1 MNKFLITLVAAMSL
15 LVANIASAD
24 VKISGMTGA
33 LASMGDKVDGGIT
46 SKFNRFQFTADA
58 TMDNGWTYSGF
69 FATEIKAAGT
79 RSFALPTSNGV
90 SIGTGFA
97 TISIGSVADA
107 ATSLVPRIGAMVPG
121 GGHDAGYQFL
131 AGGDTKYGSGGV
143 STQVGFAEAYYAYNS
158 SRINVALPTVNGFTV
173 NASYTPAMDMND
185 AAANA
190 RTNSE
195 NSAVHGE
202 TVHVAASY
210 AGEMD
215 GMSYTIG
222 VAQISGNSQGN
233 GATTTLVTFDNNDLS
248 VFTAAVKVSMGN
260 ITVGA
265 HMYDN
270 GDSFGAASDANK
282 AANSGYTVSME
293 YGMGN
298 ITLGVGVAHQEE
310 VMGTRAASDMTA
322 AAADVGVAGNVY
334 EDTVTMFGVGY
345 NMGGGVNSFVQY
357 NSGSHTD
364 GNHATVTD
372 KDPSI
377 LSMGITLGF

>member
-69 FATEIKAAGT
+69 FSTEIKAN

-107 ATSLVPRIGAMVPG
+107 ATALVPRIGAMVPG
-121 GGHDAGYQFL
+121 GGHDAGYQFKS
-131 AGGDTKYGSGGV
+131 GGDTGFGSAGV
-143 STQVGFAEAYYAYNS
+143 GTQVGFAEAYYAYNS

-173 NASYTPAMDMND
+173 NATYTPAMDMTD
-185 AAANA
+185 GVSNA
-190 RTNSE
+190 RVNSE

-202 TVHVAASY
+202 TVHVAASFS
-210 AGEMD
+210 GEMD
-215 GMSYTIG
+215 GMSYTVG

-233 GATTTLVTFDNNDLS
+233 GLNTVVATKDNNDLS

-270 GDSFGAASDANK
+270 GDSFGAASDADK
-282 AANSGYTVSME
+282 ASNSGYTVSME

-298 ITLGVGVAHQEE
+298 ITLGAGIAHQEE

-345 NMGGGVNSFVQY
+345 NMGGGVNSFIQY
-357 NSGSHTD
+357 NSVAYSD

>member
-69 FATEIKAAGT
+69 FATEIVAAGT

-107 ATSLVPRIGAMVPG
+107 ATALVPRIGAMVPG

-131 AGGDTKYGSGGV
+131 SGGDTKWGASGVAG
-143 STQVGFAEAYYAYNS
+143 QVGFAEAYYAYNA
-158 SRINVALPTVNGFTV
+158 SRINVALPSVNGFTV
-173 NASYTPAMDMND
+173 NASYTPAMDMNEG
-185 AAANA
+185 AGNA
-190 RTNSE
+190 RTNNK
-195 NSAVHGE
+195 NSNRHGE
-202 TVHVAASY
+202 TTHIAAAY

-215 GMSYTIG
+215 GMSYTI
-222 VAQISGNSQGN
+222 AAASISGNSEGN
-233 GATTTLVTFDNNDLS
+233 PLVDQTLPGNNNDLT

-270 GDSFGAASDANK
+270 GDSFGAANDADK

-298 ITLGVGVAHQEE
+298 ITLGIGIAHQEKT
-310 VMGTRAASDMTA
+310 MGTRAATA
-322 AAADVGVAGNVY
+322 DTKAGVGVAGNVY
-334 EDTVTMFGVGY
+334 EDDITMFGVGY

-357 NSGSHTD
+357 NAGSVSD
-364 GNHATVTD
+364 GNHVTVAD
-372 KDPSI
+372 KDPSV

>member
-69 FATEIKAAGT
+69 FATEIMGGN

-97 TISIGSVADA
+97 TISIGGVADA
-107 ATSLVPRIGAMVPG
+107 ATALVPRIGAMVPG

-131 AGGDTKYGSGGV
+131 SGTDTGWGASGVAG
-143 STQVGFAEAYYAYNS
+143 QVGFAEAYYAYNS

-173 NASYTPAMDMND
+173 NASYTPAMDMTQ
-185 AAANA
+185 AAGQNIANNK
-190 RTNSE
+190 NS
-195 NSAVHGE
+195 NRHGE
-202 TVHVAASY
+202 TTHIAASY

-215 GMSYTIG
+215 GLSYTI
-222 VAQISGNSQGN
+222 AAASISGNSEGN
-233 GATTTLVTFDNNDLS
+233 ALVDQTLVEDNNELA
-248 VFTAAVKVSMGN
+248 VFTAAVRVTMGN
-260 ITVGA
+260 ISVGA

-270 GDSFGAASDANK
+270 GDSFGAASDAIK
-282 AANSGYTVSME
+282 AQNSGYTVSME

-298 ITLGVGVAHQEE
+298 ITIGAGIAHQQKTI
-310 VMGTRAASDMTA
+310 GTRAATDSTA
-322 AAADVGVAGNVY
+322 GVGVAGNVY
-334 EDTVTMFGVGY
+334 EDDITMFGVGY
-345 NMGGGVNSFVQY
+345 NMGGGVNSFIQY
-357 NSGSHTD
+357 NAGSVTD
-364 GNHATVTD
+364 GDHATVAD
-372 KDPSI
+372 KDPSV

>member
-131 AGGDTKYGSGGV
+131 AGTDTGWGGSGVAG
-143 STQVGFAEAYYAYNS
+143 QVGFAEAYYAYNS

-173 NASYTPAMDMND
+173 NASYTPAMDMNES
-185 AAANA
+185 AGIA
-190 RTNSE
+190 RTNNK
-195 NSAVHGE
+195 NSNRHGE
-202 TVHVAASY
+202 TTHIAASY

-215 GMSYTIG
+215 GMSYTVG
-222 VAQISGNSQGN
+222 VASISGNSEGN
-233 GATTTLVTFDNNDLS
+233 ALLDTDLVEDNNDLT
-248 VFTAAVKVSMGN
+248 VFTAAVKVVMGN

-270 GDSFGAASDANK
+270 GDSFGAASDADK
-282 AANSGYTVSME
+282 ASNSGYTVSME

-298 ITLGVGVAHQEE
+298 ITLGAGIAHQEKT
-310 VMGTRAASDMTA
+310 MGTRAATDSA
-322 AAADVGVAGNVY
+322 SGVGVASNVY
-334 EDTVTMFGVGY
+334 EDSVTMFGVGY
-345 NMGGGVNSFVQY
+345 NMGGGVNSSFNIIVVLLQ
-357 NSGSHTD
+357 
-364 GNHATVTD
+364 TVTLLL
-372 KDPSI
+372 KLI
-377 LSMGITLGF
+377 KIQAFYQWVLH

>member
-24 VKISGMTGA
+24 VKISGSTGA
-33 LASMGDKVDGGIT
+33 LINMGDKVDGGIT

-69 FATEIKAAGT
+69 FSTEIKAAGT

-90 SIGTGFA
+90 SIGTGMA
-97 TISIGSVADA
+97 TISIGNVADA
-107 ATSLVPRIGAMVPG
+107 VTALVPRIGAMVPG
-121 GGHDAGYQFL
+121 SGHDGGFQFL
-131 AGGDTKYGSGGV
+131 SGGDTKWGGSGVAG
-143 STQVGFAEAYYAYNS
+143 QVGFAEAYYAYNS
-158 SRINVALPTVNGFTV
+158 SRINVSLPSVNGFSV
-173 NASYTPAMDMND
+173 AASYTPAMDMND
-185 AAANA
+185 GATNA
-190 RTNSE
+190 RVNNP
-195 NSAVHGE
+195 NSARHGE
-202 TVHVAASY
+202 TVHVGVQY

-215 GMSYTIG
+215 GISYTLG
-222 VAQISGNSQGN
+222 LGSISGNSEGN
-233 GATTTLVTFDNNDLS
+233 SLTTTVATKDNNDLS
-248 VFTAAVKVSMGN
+248 VFTAALKVSMGN
-260 ITVGA
+260 ITIGG

-270 GDSFGAASDANK
+270 SDSFGAASDANK

-298 ITLGVGVAHQEE
+298 ITVGAGIAHQEKT
-310 VMGTRAASDMTA
+310 MGTRAATDSTA
-322 AAADVGVAGNVY
+322 GAGVAGNVY
-334 EDTVTMFGVGY
+334 EDSITMIGVGY

-357 NSGSHTD
+357 NSGTTTD

-372 KDPSI
+372 KDPSV

>member
-69 FATEIKAAGT
+69 FATEIMGGN

-97 TISIGSVADA
+97 TISIGGVADA

-131 AGGDTKYGSGGV
+131 SGTDTGWGASGVAG
-143 STQVGFAEAYYAYNS
+143 QVGFAEAYYAYNS

-173 NASYTPAMDMND
+173 NASYTPAMDMNES
-185 AAANA
+185 AGIARVNNANSN
-190 RTNSE
+190 R
-195 NSAVHGE
+195 HGE
-202 TVHVAASY
+202 TTHVAASY

-215 GMSYTIG
+215 GLSYTLG
-222 VAQISGNSQGN
+222 VASISGNSEGN
-233 GATTTLVTFDNNDLS
+233 ALVDQTLVEDNNELA

-282 AANSGYTVSME
+282 ASNSGYTVSME

-298 ITLGVGVAHQEE
+298 ITLGVGIAHQEKT
-310 VMGTRAASDMTA
+310 MGTRAATA
-322 AAADVGVAGNVY
+322 DTTAGVGVAGNVY
-334 EDTVTMFGVGY
+334 EDDITMFGVGY
-345 NMGGGVNSFVQY
+345 NMGGGVNSFIQY
-357 NSGSHTD
+357 NAGSVTD
-364 GNHATVTD
+364 GNHVTVTD
-372 KDPSI
+372 KDPSV

>member
-69 FATEIKAAGT
+69 FATEIMGGN

-97 TISIGSVADA
+97 TISIGGVADA
-107 ATSLVPRIGAMVPG
+107 ATALVPRIGAMVPG

-173 NASYTPAMDMND
+173 NASYTPAMDMNEG
-185 AAANA
+185 AGNA
-190 RTNSE
+190 RTNNK
-195 NSAVHGE
+195 NSNRHGE
-202 TVHVAASY
+202 TTHIAASY

-215 GMSYTIG
+215 GMSYTI
-222 VAQISGNSQGN
+222 AAASISGNSEGN
-233 GATTTLVTFDNNDLS
+233 PLVDQTL
-248 VFTAAVKVSMGN
+248 
-260 ITVGA
+260 
-265 HMYDN
+265 
-270 GDSFGAASDANK
+270 
-282 AANSGYTVSME
+282 
-293 YGMGN
+293 
-298 ITLGVGVAHQEE
+298 
-310 VMGTRAASDMTA
+310 
-322 AAADVGVAGNVY
+322 AGN
-334 EDTVTMFGVGY
+334 
-345 NMGGGVNSFVQY
+345 NNR
-357 NSGSHTD
+357 
-364 GNHATVTD
+364 
-372 KDPSI
+372 
-377 LSMGITLGF
+377 LGQERL

>member
-15 LVANIASAD
+15 LVTNFASAD
-24 VKISGMTGA
+24 GHGVKISGMTGA

-69 FATEIKAAGT
+69 FATEIKSH

-90 SIGTGFA
+90 TIGTGFA
-97 TISIGSVADA
+97 TISIGNVADA
-107 ATSLVPRIGAMVPG
+107 STSLVPRIGAMIPG

-131 AGGDTKYGSGGV
+131 SGGDTKWGGSGVAG
-143 STQVGFAEAYYAYNS
+143 QVGFAEAYYAYNS
-158 SRINVALPTVNGFTV
+158 SRINVSLPSVNGFSV
-173 NASYTPAMDMND
+173 AASYTPAMDMND
-185 AAANA
+185 SAGIA
-190 RTNSE
+190 RVNNPNS
-195 NSAVHGE
+195 NRHGE
-202 TVHVAASY
+202 TTHVAASY
-210 AGEMD
+210 SGEMD
-215 GMSYTIG
+215 GMSFTVG
-222 VAQISGNSQGN
+222 VGSISGNSEGN
-233 GATTTLVTFDNNDLS
+233 AVDTTVSTKDNNDLA

-282 AANSGYTVSME
+282 ASNSGYTVSME

-298 ITLGVGVAHQEE
+298 ITLGAGIAHQEKT
-310 VMGTRAASDMTA
+310 MGTRAATDSA
-322 AAADVGVAGNVY
+322 AGVGVAGNVY
-334 EDTVTMFGVGY
+334 EDSITMFGVGY

-357 NSGSHTD
+357 NSGTTTD

-372 KDPSI
+372 KDPSV

>member
-69 FATEIKAAGT
+69 FATEIHAAGT

-131 AGGDTKYGSGGV
+131 AGTDTGWGASGVAG
-143 STQVGFAEAYYAYNS
+143 QVGFAEAYYAYNS

-173 NASYTPAMDMND
+173 NVSYTPAMDMTQ
-185 AAANA
+185 AAGQNIANNK
-190 RTNSE
+190 NS
-195 NSAVHGE
+195 SSHGE
-202 TVHVAASY
+202 TTHIAASY

-222 VAQISGNSQGN
+222 VASISGNSEGN
-233 GATTTLVTFDNNDLS
+233 ALVDQTLVEDNNELS

-270 GDSFGAASDANK
+270 GDSFGSASDANK

-298 ITLGVGVAHQEE
+298 ITVGVGIAHQEKT
-310 VMGTRAASDMTA
+310 MGTRAATDSA
-322 AAADVGVAGNVY
+322 SGVGVAGNVY
-334 EDTVTMFGVGY
+334 EDDITMFGVGY
-345 NMGGGVNSFVQY
+345 NMGGGVNSFIQY
-357 NSGSHTD
+357 NAGSVTD
-364 GNHATVTD
+364 GNFVTQTD
-372 KDPSI
+372 KDPSV

>member
-33 LASMGDKVDGGIT
+33 LVSMGDKVDGGIT

-69 FATEIKAAGT
+69 FATEIMGGN

-97 TISIGSVADA
+97 TISIGGVADA

-131 AGGDTKYGSGGV
+131 SGTDTGWGASGVAG
-143 STQVGFAEAYYAYNS
+143 QVGFAEAYYAYNS
-158 SRINVALPTVNGFTV
+158 SRVNVALPTVNGFTV
-173 NASYTPAMDMND
+173 NASYTPAMDMTQNSGQGI
-185 AAANA
+185 ANNK
-190 RTNSE
+190 NS
-195 NSAVHGE
+195 NRHGE
-202 TVHVAASY
+202 TTHIAASY

-215 GMSYTIG
+215 GMSYTLG
-222 VAQISGNSQGN
+222 VASISGNSEGN
-233 GATTTLVTFDNNDLS
+233 ALVDQTLVEDNNELA
-248 VFTAAVKVSMGN
+248 VFTAAVKVTMGN
-260 ITVGA
+260 ITLGA
-265 HMYDN
+265 HVYDN
-270 GDSFGAASDANK
+270 GDSFGSASDAIK
-282 AANSGYTVSME
+282 AKNSGYTVAME

-298 ITLGVGVAHQEE
+298 ITVGVGIAHQEKT
-310 VMGTRAASDMTA
+310 MGTRAATDATA
-322 AAADVGVAGNVY
+322 GVGVAGNVY
-334 EDTVTMFGVGY
+334 EDDITMLGVGY
-345 NMGGGVNSFVQY
+345 NMGGGVNSFIQY
-357 NSGSHTD
+357 NAVSVTD

-372 KDPSI
+372 KDPSV

>member
-58 TMDNGWTYSGF
+58 TMDNGWTYSGY

-90 SIGTGFA
+90 TIGTGMA
-97 TISIGSVADA
+97 TVSIGNVADA
-107 ATSLVPRIGAMVPG
+107 VTALVPRVGAMIPG

-131 AGGDTKYGSGGV
+131 SGGDTKWGGSGVAG
-143 STQVGFAEAYYAYNS
+143 QVGFAEAYYAYNS
-158 SRINVALPTVNGFTV
+158 SRINIALPAVNGFSV
-173 NASYTPAMDMND
+173 AASYTPAMDMHD
-185 AAANA
+185 GASNA
-190 RTNSE
+190 RTNNK
-195 NSAVHGE
+195 NSSSHGE
-202 TVHVAASY
+202 TTHVAVQYS
-210 AGEMD
+210 GEMD
-215 GMSYTIG
+215 GMAYTLG
-222 VAQISGNSQGN
+222 LGAISGNSEGN
-233 GATTTLVTFDNNDLS
+233 ALVDQTLVEDNNDLS
-248 VFTAAVKVSMGN
+248 VFTAALKVTMGN
-260 ITVGA
+260 ITVGG

-270 GDSFGAASDANK
+270 GDSFGAASDADK
-282 AANSGYTVSME
+282 AANSGYTISME

-298 ITLGVGVAHQEE
+298 ITLGAGIAHQEKT
-310 VMGTRAASDMTA
+310 MGTRAATDSTA
-322 AAADVGVAGNVY
+322 GAGVAGNVY
-334 EDTVTMFGVGY
+334 EDSITMVGVGY
-345 NMGGGVNSFVQY
+345 NMGGGVNSFIQY
-357 NSGSHTD
+357 NSGSTTD

-372 KDPSI
+372 KDPNV

>member
-69 FATEIKAAGT
+69 FSTEIKAN

-107 ATSLVPRIGAMVPG
+107 ATALVPRIGAMIPG

-131 AGGDTKYGSGGV
+131 STTDTKWGSNGV
-143 STQVGFAEAYYAYNS
+143 AGQVGFAEAYYAYNS

-173 NASYTPAMDMND
+173 NASYTPAMDMNEG
-185 AAANA
+185 AGNA
-190 RTNSE
+190 RTNNK
-195 NSAVHGE
+195 NSNRHGE
-202 TVHVAASY
+202 TTHIAASY

-215 GMSYTIG
+215 GMSYTI
-222 VAQISGNSQGN
+222 AAASISGNSEGN
-233 GATTTLVTFDNNDLS
+233 PLVDQTLAGNNNDLG

-260 ITVGA
+260 ITFGA

-298 ITLGVGVAHQEE
+298 ITLGAGIAHQEE

-345 NMGGGVNSFVQY
+345 NMGGGVNSFIQY
-357 NSGSHTD
+357 NAGSVTD

>member
-33 LASMGDKVDGGIT
+33 LANMGDKVDGGIT

-90 SIGTGFA
+90 TIGTGMA
-97 TISIGSVADA
+97 TVSIGNVADA
-107 ATSLVPRIGAMVPG
+107 VTSLVPRIGAMIPG

-131 AGGDTKYGSGGV
+131 SGGDTKWGGSGVAG
-143 STQVGFAEAYYAYNS
+143 QVGFAEAYYAYNS
-158 SRINVALPTVNGFTV
+158 SRINVSLPAVNGFSVAVT
-173 NASYTPAMDMND
+173 YTPAMDMTD
-185 AAANA
+185 SAGIA
-190 RTNSE
+190 RVNNPNTNR
-195 NSAVHGE
+195 HGE
-202 TVHVAASY
+202 TVHAGAQYS
-210 AGEMD
+210 GEMD
-215 GMSYTIG
+215 GIAYTLG
-222 VAQISGNSQGN
+222 VGSITGNSEGN
-233 GATTTLVTFDNNDLS
+233 AVDTTIATKDNNDLS
-248 VFTAAVKVSMGN
+248 VFTAALKLSMGD
-260 ITVGA
+260 ITFGA

-270 GDSFGAASDANK
+270 GDSFGASSDADK
-282 AANSGYTVSME
+282 ASNSGYTVSME

-298 ITLGVGVAHQEE
+298 ITLGAGIAHQEKT
-310 VMGTRAASDMTA
+310 MGTRAATDSTA
-322 AAADVGVAGNVY
+322 GAGVAGNVY
-334 EDTVTMFGVGY
+334 EDSITMVGVGY
-345 NMGGGVNSFVQY
+345 NMGGGVNSFIQY
-357 NSGSHTD
+357 NSGTTTD

-372 KDPSI
+372 KDPSV

>member
-33 LASMGDKVDGGIT
+33 LASMGDKVEGGIT

-69 FATEIKAAGT
+69 FSTEIKAAGT
-79 RSFALPTSNGV
+79 RSFAAPTVNGV
-90 SIGTGFA
+90 TLGTGFA
-97 TISIGSVADA
+97 TISIGSVVDA
-107 ATSLVPRIGAMVPG
+107 TTAVIPRIGAMVPG

-131 AGGDTKYGSGGV
+131 GGGDTGLGRGSIA
-143 STQVGFAEAYYAYNS
+143 TNVGFSEAYYAYNS
-158 SRINVALPTVNGFTV
+158 SRITVALPTVNGFTV
-173 NASYTPAMDMND
+173 NASYTPAMDMHDGVSNTRV
-185 AAANA
+185 N
-190 RTNSE
+190 TE
-195 NSAVHGE
+195 NSALHGE
-202 TVHVAASY
+202 TVHIAASF

-215 GMSYTIG
+215 GMSYT
-222 VAQISGNSQGN
+222 VAAGQISGNSQG
-233 GATTTLVTFDNNDLS
+233 TTAGLTTNDNNDLS

-265 HMYDN
+265 HLYDN
-270 GDSFGAASDANK
+270 GDSFGAASDADK
-282 AANSGYTVSME
+282 ASNSGYTVSME

-298 ITLGVGVAHQEE
+298 ITLGAGIAHQEKKL
-310 VMGTRAASDMTA
+310 GTKAGTA
-322 AAADVGVAGNVY
+322 TTAGQVS
-334 EDTVTMFGVGY
+334 EDTITMFGVGY
-345 NMGGGVNSFVQY
+345 NMGGGVNSFIQY
-357 NSGSHTD
+357 NSASTSD
-364 GNHATVTD
+364 GDHDALAD

>member
-69 FATEIKAAGT
+69 FSTEIKAN

-131 AGGDTKYGSGGV
+131 SGTDTGWGASGVAG
-143 STQVGFAEAYYAYNS
+143 QVGFAEAYYAYNS

-173 NASYTPAMDMND
+173 NASYTPAMDMNES
-185 AAANA
+185 AGIA
-190 RTNSE
+190 RTNNK
-195 NSAVHGE
+195 NSNRHGE
-202 TVHVAASY
+202 TTHIAASY

-215 GMSYTIG
+215 GLSYSVG
-222 VAQISGNSQGN
+222 VASISGNSEGN
-233 GATTTLVTFDNNDLS
+233 ALVDQTLVEDNNELA
-248 VFTAAVKVSMGN
+248 VFTAALKVSMGN

-270 GDSFGAASDANK
+270 GDSFGSASDAIK
-282 AANSGYTVSME
+282 AENSGYTVSME

-298 ITLGVGVAHQEE
+298 ITVGVGVAHQEKT
-310 VMGTRAASDMTA
+310 MGTRAASDMTA
-322 AAADVGVAGNVY
+322 AGADAGVAGNVY

-345 NMGGGVNSFVQY
+345 NMGGGVNSFIQY
-357 NSGSHTD
+357 NSGSVND
-364 GNHATVTD
+364 GSHATVAD
-372 KDPSI
+372 KDPSV

>member
-69 FATEIKAAGT
+69 FATEIKAN

-97 TISIGSVADA
+97 TISIGAVADA
-107 ATSLVPRIGAMVPG
+107 ATALVPRIGAMVPG

-131 AGGDTKYGSGGV
+131 SGGDTGFGKAGV
-143 STQVGFAEAYYAYNS
+143 GTQVGFAEAYYAYNS
-158 SRINVALPTVNGFTV
+158 SRINVALPSVNGFTV
-173 NASYTPAMDMND
+173 NASYTPAMNMTDAVTND
-185 AAANA
+185 RVEDPKAN
-190 RTNSE
+190 T
-195 NSAVHGE
+195 HGE
-202 TVHVAASY
+202 TVHIAASF

-222 VAQISGNSQGN
+222 VAQISGNSQTN
-233 GATTTLVTFDNNDLS
+233 GDTTLLTYDNNDLS

-298 ITLGVGVAHQEE
+298 ITLGAGIAHQETT
-310 VMGTRAASDMTA
+310 MGTRAATNHTRGA
-322 AAADVGVAGNVY
+322 AVAGNVY
-334 EDTVTMFGVGY
+334 EDSVTMFGVGY

-364 GNHATVTD
+364 GNHATVAD
-372 KDPSI
+372 KDPSV

>member
-33 LASMGDKVDGGIT
+33 LANMGDKVDGGIT

-90 SIGTGFA
+90 TIGTGMA
-97 TISIGSVADA
+97 TVSIGNVADA
-107 ATSLVPRIGAMVPG
+107 VTSLVPRIGAMIPG

-131 AGGDTKYGSGGV
+131 SGGDTKWGGSGVAG
-143 STQVGFAEAYYAYNS
+143 QVGFAEAYYAYNS
-158 SRINVALPTVNGFTV
+158 SRINIALPAVNGFSVAAT
-173 NASYTPAMDMND
+173 YTPAMDMTD
-185 AAANA
+185 SAGIA
-190 RTNSE
+190 RVNNPNTNR
-195 NSAVHGE
+195 HGE
-202 TVHVAASY
+202 TTHVAVQYS
-210 AGEMD
+210 GEMD
-215 GMSYTIG
+215 GMSYTLGLGSIT
-222 VAQISGNSQGN
+222 GNSEGN
-233 GATTTLVTFDNNDLS
+233 AVDTTIATKDNNDLS
-248 VFTAAVKVSMGN
+248 VFTAALKVTMGN
-260 ITVGA
+260 ITVGG

-270 GDSFGAASDANK
+270 GDSFGAASDADK
-282 AANSGYTVSME
+282 ASNSGYTISME

-298 ITLGVGVAHQEE
+298 ITLGAGIAHQEKT
-310 VMGTRAASDMTA
+310 MGTRAATDSTSG
-322 AAADVGVAGNVY
+322 VGVAGNVY
-334 EDTVTMFGVGY
+334 EDSITMVGVGY
-345 NMGGGVNSFVQY
+345 NMGGGVNSFIQY
-357 NSGSHTD
+357 NSGTTTD

-372 KDPSI
+372 KDPSV

>member
-69 FATEIKAAGT
+69 FSTEIKAN

-107 ATSLVPRIGAMVPG
+107 ATALVPRIGAMVPG
-121 GGHDAGYQFL
+121 GGHDAGYQFKS
-131 AGGDTKYGSGGV
+131 GGDTGFGSAGV
-143 STQVGFAEAYYAYNS
+143 GTQVGFAEAYYAYNS

-173 NASYTPAMDMND
+173 NATYTPAMDMTD
-185 AAANA
+185 GVSNA
-190 RTNSE
+190 RVNSE

-202 TVHVAASY
+202 TVHVAASFS
-210 AGEMD
+210 GEMD
-215 GMSYTIG
+215 GMSYTVG

-233 GATTTLVTFDNNDLS
+233 GLNTVVATKDNNDLS

-282 AANSGYTVSME
+282 ASNSGYTVSME

-298 ITLGVGVAHQEE
+298 ITLGVGIAHQEKT
-310 VMGTRAASDMTA
+310 MGTRAATA
-322 AAADVGVAGNVY
+322 DTKAGVGVAGNVY
-334 EDTVTMFGVGY
+334 EDDVTMFGVGY

-357 NSGSHTD
+357 NAGSVTD

-372 KDPSI
+372 KDPSV

>member
-69 FATEIKAAGT
+69 FATEIMAN

-131 AGGDTKYGSGGV
+131 SGTDTGWGASGVAG
-143 STQVGFAEAYYAYNS
+143 QVGFAEAYYAYNS

-173 NASYTPAMDMND
+173 NASYTPAMDMHD

-215 GMSYTIG
+215 GLSYSVG
-222 VAQISGNSQGN
+222 VASISGNSEGN
-233 GATTTLVTFDNNDLS
+233 PLVDQTLVGNNNELS

-260 ITVGA
+260 ITFGA

-270 GDSFGAASDANK
+270 GDSFGSASDAIK
-282 AANSGYTVSME
+282 AENSGYTVSME

-298 ITLGVGVAHQEE
+298 ITVGVGIAHQEKT
-310 VMGTRAASDMTA
+310 MGTRAATDATA
-322 AAADVGVAGNVY
+322 GVGVAGNVY
-334 EDTVTMFGVGY
+334 EDDITMLGVGY
-345 NMGGGVNSFVQY
+345 NMGGGVNSFIQY
-357 NSGSHTD
+357 NAGSVTD

>member
-1 MNKFLITLVAAMSL
+1 
-15 LVANIASAD
+15 
-24 VKISGMTGA
+24 MTGA

-69 FATEIKAAGT
+69 FSTEIKAN

-107 ATSLVPRIGAMVPG
+107 ATALVPRIGAMVPG

-173 NASYTPAMDMND
+173 NASYTPAMDMHD

-190 RTNSE
+190 RTNTA

-215 GMSYTIG
+215 GLSYTIG

-233 GATTTLVTFDNNDLS
+233 GATTTLATFDNNDLS

-270 GDSFGAASDANK
+270 GDSFGAASDADK

-298 ITLGVGVAHQEE
+298 ITLGAGIAHQEE
-310 VMGTRAASDMTA
+310 VMGTRAATDMTA
-322 AAADVGVAGNVY
+322 AAADAGVAGNVY

-345 NMGGGVNSFVQY
+345 NMGGGVNSFIQY
-357 NSGSHTD
+357 NSVAHSD
-364 GNHATVTD
+364 GNHATVAD

>member
-15 LVANIASAD
+15 LVTNFASAD
-24 VKISGMTGA
+24 GHGVKISGMTGA

-90 SIGTGFA
+90 TIGTGFA
-97 TISIGSVADA
+97 TISIGNVADA
-107 ATSLVPRIGAMVPG
+107 STSLVPRIGAMIPG

-131 AGGDTKYGSGGV
+131 SGGDTKWGGSGVAG
-143 STQVGFAEAYYAYNS
+143 QVGFAEAYYAYNS
-158 SRINVALPTVNGFTV
+158 SRINVSLPSVNGFSV
-173 NASYTPAMDMND
+173 AASYTPAMDMND
-185 AAANA
+185 SAGIA
-190 RTNSE
+190 RVNNPNS
-195 NSAVHGE
+195 NRHGE
-202 TVHVAASY
+202 TTHVAASY
-210 AGEMD
+210 SGEMD
-215 GMSYTIG
+215 GMSFTVG
-222 VAQISGNSQGN
+222 VGSISGNSEGN
-233 GATTTLVTFDNNDLS
+233 AVDTTVSTKDNNDLA

-282 AANSGYTVSME
+282 ASNSGYTVSME

-298 ITLGVGVAHQEE
+298 ITLGAGIAHQEKT
-310 VMGTRAASDMTA
+310 MGTRAATDSTA
-322 AAADVGVAGNVY
+322 GVGVAGNVY
-334 EDTVTMFGVGY
+334 EDSITMFGVGY

-357 NSGSHTD
+357 NSGTTTD

-372 KDPSI
+372 KDPSV

>member
-107 ATSLVPRIGAMVPG
+107 VTSLVPRIGAMVPG

-131 AGGDTKYGSGGV
+131 AGGDSGLGRGGV
-143 STQVGFAEAYYAYNS
+143 GTQVGFAEAYYAYNS
-158 SRINVALPTVNGFTV
+158 SRINVALPSVNGFTL

-185 AAANA
+185 GAGIA
-190 RTNSE
+190 RTNTV
-195 NSAVHGE
+195 NANVHGE
-202 TVHVAASY
+202 TVHVAVSY
-210 AGEMD
+210 SGEME

-222 VAQISGNSQGN
+222 AGQISGNSEGN
-233 GATTTLVTFDNNDLS
+233 ALTTTVATKDNNDLS
-248 VFTAAVKVSMGN
+248 VFTAALKVAMGN

-270 GDSFGAASDANK
+270 GDSFGAASDADK
-282 AANSGYTVSME
+282 ASNSGYTVSME

-298 ITLGVGVAHQEE
+298 ITIGVGIAHQEKA
-310 VMGTRAASDMTA
+310 MGTRAATDSTDG
-322 AAADVGVAGNVY
+322 VGVASNVNA
-334 EDTVTMFGVGY
+334 DDITMFGIGY
-345 NMGGGVNSFVQY
+345 NMGGGVNSFIQY
-357 NSGSHTD
+357 NSASTDD
-364 GNHATVTD
+364 GNHVVVTD
-372 KDPSI
+372 VDPSI